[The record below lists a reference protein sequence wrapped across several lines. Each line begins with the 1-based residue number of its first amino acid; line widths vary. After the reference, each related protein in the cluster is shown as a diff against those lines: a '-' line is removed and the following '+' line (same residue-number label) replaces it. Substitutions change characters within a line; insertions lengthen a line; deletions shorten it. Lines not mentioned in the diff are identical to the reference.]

1 MDKHWLGLKISSHEL
16 AVDWSCNEAV
26 RDCHTFPGSIPAR
39 SEGSAIGD
47 RRSALVESWLE
58 PMAVNASGKRLA
70 ALASSLIVVLACSA
84 LMSSDA
90 ESINDLVPNAHIF
103 ESFDEGWGNRWFH
116 SSDPKYTG
124 LFMTA
129 PTPGSSNAELKASSP
144 LTCSSTNCMAV
155 HKILCPPLQITQ
167 PHKFYGLTALLNKP
181 LDPSEGLVI
190 QYETTY
196 PKGYG
201 APIHRW
207 PVALHAP
214 MHVLSSPP
222 TRHTFGMSSSWP
234 HRCLISPCRVLG
246 ALLKPFHFR
255 PLPTP
260 SPLGLRVRRL
270 VRQAAHTCGRLQ
282 AGGPGGLHS
291 LLHHVR

>member
-1 MDKHWLGLKISSHEL
+1 
-16 AVDWSCNEAV
+16 
-26 RDCHTFPGSIPAR
+26 
-39 SEGSAIGD
+39 
-47 RRSALVESWLE
+47 
-58 PMAVNASGKRLA
+58 MAVNASGKRLA

-84 LMSSDA
+84 LMSSGA

-201 APIHRW
+201 EPSDPR
-207 PVALHAP
+207 PHAA
-214 MHVLSSPP
+214 MHACMFYIASSAHVPR
-222 TRHTFGMSSSWP
+222 TCQRHHIGRTATSS
-234 HRCLISPCRVLG
+234 HLAPCRVLE
-246 ALLKPFHFR
+246 PFHCPLSPPAGPQFR
-255 PLPTP
+255 
-260 SPLGLRVRRL
+260 SPPPPPRWHSKS
-270 VRQAAHTCGRLQ
+270 AEAHTSSCSRT
-282 AGGPGGLHS
+282 
-291 LLHHVR
+291 